1 MSRAA
6 PPPGADHLL
15 ALFCAPHLLEAVQG
29 DLHEEFEYQ
38 VQRIGKRRARWWYWR
53 EVLGFLEPF
62 AVRRQRGELSKS
74 SFPNPA
80 MFRNYLKVALRN
92 LVKQRV
98 FSFINIAGLS
108 LGLAAVLFIL
118 LFVQDEVS
126 YDRFQ
131 QRGDRLFRLVQ
142 RTKDSNGEVR
152 KSSVTGYPQ
161 GPAFAREIPEVQE
174 YCRMRGWEMLFR
186 KGSEGI
192 YQKVMYVDSSFFR
205 VFSFELLAGNPK
217 TAFNDPRS
225 VVLTD
230 ETARKHF
237 GTTDA
242 VGKLLPIDAGG
253 TFESYTVTG
262 VVKTP
267 PMNSSLRFDAL
278 RPFVAALPPN
288 RKDWGEDQW
297 FNSFTNTFLLLRS
310 DADPRATERKMEVV
324 FQKYGGKEYAELQ
337 KNYGAFQREYHL
349 QSYLAM
355 HLQADYGMNNGLT
368 RGSNVTYSYILG
380 GIAGLIL
387 LIACINF
394 VNLTLARSLRRSK
407 EIGVRKVTGGTRGQL
422 VAQFLGESLLLSAL
436 AFVPALLL
444 VIFLLPQFSELA
456 NKSLQVGFLLAP
468 QTVGLFAGLLMLVGL
483 LAGAYPALVLSGF
496 SPVQTLYGRF
506 RSGGVPLG
514 GRNWLGKCLV
524 VLQFAIAVFLLI
536 GTAVL
541 HGQFNYIRTAN
552 VGYETANRVR
562 VYIPWGREQRGEL
575 LQTALRGQPGI
586 ERVTRKSGG
595 WNANTFRVGEK
606 LINPATEWMDDQYL
620 SFLNVPIV
628 QGRALSYANPLDS
641 VSNILVN
648 ETFVKNFLAADRPA
662 VGQMVDEDSDKKTR
676 YTIVGVVR
684 NYQYGSLRQKP
695 EPVIWWLGKPQQMN
709 QLYAKLDPRYTQA
722 ALQIIQHQFK
732 KLIPFQPFSYEFTE
746 DDRMESYADDA
757 RWKSLITAA
766 ALIAI
771 LISAL
776 GLFGLVSL
784 SMEQRM
790 KEIGIRKVLG
800 ASVFEITRLLS
811 ANFLKLVGLA
821 LLIAMPLGWYA
832 ARQWL
837 DGFVYRMEFGWWIFV
852 LAGGFALLV
861 AGLTVAVQSAKAAVA
876 NPVKSLR
883 SE

>member
-1 MSRAA
+1 MNRSAPN
-6 PPPGADHLL
+6 PPPGADRLL

-29 DLHEEFEYQ
+29 DLHEEFALQAE
-38 VQRIGKRRARWWYWR
+38 RLGERKARGWYWR
-53 EVLGFLEPF
+53 EVLGFLRPF
-62 AVRRQRGELSKS
+62 ALKRQPDEFSQPTFLS
-74 SFPNPA
+74 PA
-80 MFRNYLKVALRN
+80 MLRNYLTIAFRTLAKHRA
-92 LVKQRV
+92 

-108 LGLAAVLFIL
+108 LGLAAVLLIL

-131 QRGDRLFRLVQ
+131 TRGDRLYRLV
-142 RTKDSNGEVR
+142 THSKEANGEER
-152 KSSVTGYPQ
+152 KNSVTGYPQ
-161 GPAFAREIPEVQE
+161 GPTFVREVPEVAD
-174 YCRMRGWEMLFR
+174 YCRMHGWEMLFR
-186 KGSEGI
+186 KNNEGI

-205 VFSFELLAGNPK
+205 LFSFEVLAGNAR
-217 TAFNDPRS
+217 TALSDSRS

-230 ETARKHF
+230 ETARKYF
-237 GTTDA
+237 GTTD
-242 VGKLLPIDAGG
+242 VLGKLLSIDAGG
-253 TFESYTVTG
+253 TFESYVVTG

-267 PMNSSLRFDAL
+267 PMNSSIRFDAL

-288 RKDWGEDQW
+288 RKDWGEDAW
-297 FNSFTNTFLLLRS
+297 FNNFTNTFLLLRP
-310 DADPRATERKMEVV
+310 DADPRATERKMEAV
-324 FQKYGGKEYAELQ
+324 FQKYGAKEYADLQ
-337 KNYGAFQREYHL
+337 KTYGAFTRDYRL
-349 QSYLAM
+349 QPYLAM
-355 HLQADYGMNNGLT
+355 HLEPDYGMNNGLT
-368 RGSNVTYSYILG
+368 PGSSATYSYILG

-387 LIACINF
+387 LLACINF
-394 VNLTLARSLRRSK
+394 VNLTLARSLRRGK

-436 AFVPALLL
+436 AFVPAILL
-444 VIFLLPQFSELA
+444 VIFLLPSFSELA

-468 QTVGLFAGLLMLVGL
+468 QTIGLFGGLLLLVGL

-506 RSGGVPLG
+506 RTGGG
-514 GRNWLGKCLV
+514 GRNWLGKSLV

-541 HGQFNYIRTAN
+541 HGQFQYIRSAN

-575 LQTALRGQPGI
+575 LQAALRGQPGF

-595 WNANTFRVGEK
+595 WSANTFRVANTM
-606 LINPATEWMDDQYL
+606 INPVTEWMDDQYL
-620 SFLNVPIV
+620 AFLNVPVV
-628 QGRALSYANPLDS
+628 QGRALSYNNPLDS
-641 VSNILVN
+641 VSNVLVN
-648 ETFVKNFLAADRPA
+648 ETFVRKFLPTDRPA
-662 VGQMVDEDSDKKTR
+662 VGQIVEGDDAQKTR

-684 NYQYGSLRQKP
+684 DYQYGSLRQKL
-695 EPVIWWLGKPQQMN
+695 EPVFWRLGKSHQMN
-709 QLYAKLDPRYTQA
+709 QLYAKIDPARTQA
-722 ALQIIQHQFK
+722 ALQILAQQFK
-732 KLIPFQPFSYEFTE
+732 KLIPYQPFSYEFTE
-746 DDRMESYADDA
+746 DDRLESYADDA

-766 ALIAI
+766 ALLAI

-776 GLFGLVSL
+776 GLFGLASL
-784 SMEQRM
+784 SMEQRT

-800 ASVFEITRLLS
+800 ASVLEITRLLS
-811 ANFLKLVGLA
+811 VNFLQLVLLA

-837 DGFVYRMEFGWWIFV
+837 DGFVYRMDFGWWIFAG
-852 LAGGFALLV
+852 AGGFAMLV
-861 AGLTVAVQSAKAAVA
+861 AGLTVAVQSAKAALT